1 MSPKGLHM
9 LERKAVIM
17 DYSTKE
23 SSKTADASVTT
34 VFTNKFPVEYYLK
47 TLHHNMYN
55 IYMVTAKENK
65 KLGQ

>member
-34 VFTNKFPVEYYLK
+34 VFSNKFPVEYYLK
-47 TLHHNMYN
+47 TLHMYN
-55 IYMVTAKENK
+55 MYMVTAKEHK